1 MNARLLALYHR
12 LPATARSSAATL
24 RGWYLRRWRYG
35 KETAQLKAEV
45 LERDHWGTAQWE
57 TWRAERI
64 AYVLHRA
71 ATRVPYYRA
80 LWQRRRANG
89 DRAPW
94 DLLENWPL
102 LEKDEVRAN
111 APAFVADDCEPRRMF
126 HEQTS
131 GTTGKPLDIWR
142 TRQTVSTV
150 QAIADVRT
158 CGWDDIPDDA
168 RWARLGGQLVVP
180 VRERRPPFWVWNAA
194 MRQLYLSSFHLAP
207 DLIPFYLD
215 ALARY
220 RITYIASYPSSIYA
234 IAQEALRLGRRDI
247 KLAAVYTNAE
257 PVLPAQR
264 EAIAAAFHCP
274 VRETYGM
281 AETVAGAS
289 QCPANRLHQWPEFGH
304 VEVRDD
310 GELVC
315 TGLLNVDMPL
325 VRYRV
330 GDRGQQP
337 PGAGVCSCGRA
348 LPFMGTIDGRTND
361 MLLTPDG
368 RQVFWL
374 NPVFY
379 GLPVRQSQIA
389 QERLDFLRVRVAPSE
404 GFTRDTEREIVERLR
419 ARMGEVSVVI
429 DRVDEVPR
437 TSNGKL
443 RAVICL
449 LTAAERAAAIEM
461 SRAAAAAAT
470 EAARASNG
478 LSTANAVGA

>member
-1 MNARLLALYHR
+1 MNARWLALYHC
-12 LPATARSSAATL
+12 LPAAARSSATTL
-24 RGWYLRRWRYG
+24 RGWYLNRWRYG
-35 KETAQLKAEV
+35 KETAQLKEEV
-45 LERDHWGTAQWE
+45 LERDRWSAAQWD

-71 ATRVPYYRA
+71 ATRVPFYSE

-89 DRAPW
+89 DRASW
-94 DLLENWPL
+94 ELLENWPL

-111 APAFVADDCEPRRMF
+111 PAAFLADDCDPRRMF

-207 DLIPFYLD
+207 DLIPHYLD

-247 KLAAVYTNAE
+247 KLRAVYTNAE
-257 PVLPAQR
+257 PVLPVHR
-264 EAIAAAFHCP
+264 ETITAAFQCP

-281 AETVAGAS
+281 AETVAGGS
-289 QCPANRLHQWPEFGH
+289 QCTADRLHQWPEFGH
-304 VEVRDD
+304 VEVRED
-310 GELVC
+310 GELIC
-315 TGLLNVDMPL
+315 TGLLNADML
-325 VRYRV
+325 LIRYRV
-330 GDRGQQP
+330 GDRGQQAP
-337 PGAGVCSCGRA
+337 PPSAGACSCGRE
-348 LPFMGTIDGRTND
+348 LPLMGSVDGRTND

-379 GLPVRQSQIA
+379 GLPVRQSQIT
-389 QERLDFLRVRVAPSE
+389 QERLDFVRVRVAPTD
-404 GFTRDTEREIVERLR
+404 GFSHDTEQEIVQRLR
-419 ARMGEVSVVI
+419 ARMGEISVVI

-449 LTAAERAAAIEM
+449 LSAAERAAALEV
-461 SRAAAAAAT
+461 
-470 EAARASNG
+470 ARA
-478 LSTANAVGA
+478 GALQDAGPALVSS